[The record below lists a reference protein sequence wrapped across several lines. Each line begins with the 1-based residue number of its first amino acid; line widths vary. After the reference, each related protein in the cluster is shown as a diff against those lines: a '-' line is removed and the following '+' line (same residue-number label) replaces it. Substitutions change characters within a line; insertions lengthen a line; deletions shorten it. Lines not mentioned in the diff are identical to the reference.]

1 MNTFA
6 KHKMEQLRQSKIIK
20 FYKII
25 ILTILITFFF
35 ALLSSCSS
43 ASRFNAL
50 LSDGQYEQAYQMY
63 LDNKDD
69 EEITNILSAAIETKL
84 NEYAVGTISY
94 QDADAL
100 LGLFN
105 YKDTVSKL
113 DDLNKSKQH
122 FAEAK
127 KRLEAGEYL
136 EAIRLFG
143 EVSEGDT
150 ENYQKSQEKQL
161 EIAEN
166 IWPQIESEIES
177 LLDSGEYNEA
187 YQKLNEFPT
196 QFIDQTNVNQ
206 VLNTIVQKAYMPIK
220 NEVNTYVLNND
231 FWGLRFFFRELPDV
245 FRTDEIM
252 SLESEAKAEILP
264 NIIRVSD
271 IWCED
276 GFALNTKVY
285 IDFTNM
291 SDRTIKQITFT
302 LQGYDSVGEKT
313 YNLDQALYSSDLDFE
328 RFQYT
333 DCTAKGPYEKGEGTG
348 RSEYWLKTYA
358 DVATFE
364 LVELHIEYMD
374 KLELTLTDPED
385 LTYIQY

>member
-1 MNTFA
+1 M
-6 KHKMEQLRQSKIIK
+6 
-20 FYKII
+20 
-25 ILTILITFFF
+25 
-35 ALLSSCSS
+35 
-43 ASRFNAL
+43 
-50 LSDGQYEQAYQMY
+50 
-63 LDNKDD
+63 
-69 EEITNILSAAIETKL
+69 
-84 NEYAVGTISY
+84 
-94 QDADAL
+94 

-127 KRLEAGEYL
+127 KREEAGEYL

-143 EVSEGDT
+143 EVNEGDT

-196 QFIDQTNVNQ
+196 QFIDQTKVNQ
-206 VLNTIVQKAYMPIK
+206 VLNTIVQKAYTPIK

-313 YNLDQALYSSDLDFE
+313 YNLDQALYTSDLDFE

-333 DCTAKGPYEKGEGTG
+333 ECTAKGPYEKGEGTG

-364 LVELHIEYMD
+364 LVELHIEYID